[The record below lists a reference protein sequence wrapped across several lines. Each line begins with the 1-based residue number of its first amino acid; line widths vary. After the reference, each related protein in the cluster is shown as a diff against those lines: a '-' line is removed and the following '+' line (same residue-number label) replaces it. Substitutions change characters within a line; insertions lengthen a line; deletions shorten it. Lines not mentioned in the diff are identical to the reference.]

1 MKVQILPAED
11 RIGAERLFAEAR
23 VGSDRGP
30 LRLLALERLFAEA
43 RVGSDKGPLRLLAL
57 LVPFFCLSDTD

>member
-1 MKVQILPAED
+1 MQAYHVHIHKGSAVEGFILPADD

-30 LRLLALERLFAEA
+30 LRLL
-43 RVGSDKGPLRLLAL
+43 VLLI
-57 LVPFFCLSDTD
+57 PFFCLSDTD

>member
-1 MKVQILPAED
+1 LVLE
-11 RIGAERLFAEAR
+11 RERLFAEAR

-30 LRLLALERLFAEA
+30 I
-43 RVGSDKGPLRLLAL
+43 RLLAL